1 MFISPEVNPV
11 TLTKRQ
17 RDIHDFL
24 CRYHRQ
30 FGTAPTLAEVQS
42 HFGLR
47 TRAGVSFHLDALE
60 QEGFI
65 ARQPN
70 VARGIKILQGLL
82 AEEEFELP
90 LLGVVSA
97 GQPIEA
103 VLTRETVA
111 IPRDLYKPHRFA
123 LCVRG
128 DSMIEE
134 QIIDGDIIIVEPSQT
149 AKNGAKVIAL
159 IDDTSATIKKFYLER
174 NRVRL
179 EPANPNYQP
188 LLIAPPS
195 RVKIQGILAGLVRR
209 YGK

>member
-1 MFISPEVNPV
+1 M
-11 TLTKRQ
+11 TLTTRQ
-17 RDIHDFL
+17 RALHDFL
-24 CRYHRQ
+24 CRYQRQ
-30 FGTAPTLAEVQS
+30 YGQPPTLAEVQT

-60 QEGFI
+60 RAGFI
-65 ARQPN
+65 ERIPN
-70 VARGIKILQGLL
+70 VTRGIKILQGLV

-111 IPRDLYKPHRFA
+111 IPRDLYKPARFA
-123 LCVRG
+123 LKVAG

-149 AKNGAKVIAL
+149 AKNGDKVVAL

-174 NRVRL
+174 KIVRL
-179 EPANPNYQP
+179 QPANPKYKP

-209 YGK
+209 YGW